1 VIIMIAV
8 KVRTILALK
17 RIIGSG
23 EVDLTIPEGSTLEE
37 VIATLVNRAGD
48 ELASQLYEPKSKTL
62 RPYIRLMVNGRDIAF
77 LNRMQTI
84 LQNED
89 EILMLPPVSGG

>member
-1 VIIMIAV
+1 MITV
-8 KVRTILALK
+8 KIRTILTLK
-17 RIIGSG
+17 KVMGSG
-23 EVDLTIPEGSTLEE
+23 EIQLSLPERSTLGEL
-37 VIATLVNRAGD
+37 ITNLVSRCGD
-48 ELASQLYEPKSKTL
+48 ELASHLYEPNSKNL

-84 LQNED
+84 LQNGD